1 MKWTKHP
8 KRQLMHPQF
17 LAKGKNIM
25 FGLFSGDKKPG
36 TSGIG
41 QIFSLYNRNVL
52 KSDKLSTNY
61 EELGEWDK
69 GFSDHYN
76 AKLKDLVDDYE
87 VDRIAAVKSAR
98 KKLLW
103 VTPFFIIIT
112 IIGLIITSWELNE
125 SDEYNGWGLILIF
138 VSYSAIVWYVKSSIL
153 VYQNSIKNKIFPH
166 ILEFIGPF
174 TFSVDVPAQ
183 VNNFKKSGLIPSYS
197 KETNEDQISGEY
209 SGVKLQLFETHL
221 QKYKYR
227 GKRSRLVTVFNGLII
242 NLSMNK
248 NFSGKTV
255 IKQDKGVVG
264 NWFGNRFSGL
274 ENVKLEDP
282 EFEDIFEVYSTDQI
296 EARYLLTVSF
306 MERLLELADIFD
318 NAEIQICFEDN
329 NLLMII
335 PLRKPIFEPGPITAP
350 ETFIDDAQ
358 SLLKEMHLIC
368 QIVDTLKLNMKLNL

>member
-1 MKWTKHP
+1 MS
-8 KRQLMHPQF
+8 
-17 LAKGKNIM
+17 
-25 FGLFSGDKKPG
+25 GLFSGGKKPG
-36 TSGIG
+36 TSGIA
-41 QIFSLYNRNVL
+41 QIFWLYNRNVL

-87 VDRIAAVKSAR
+87 VDRVAAVKSAR

-103 VTPFFIIIT
+103 ITPFFLIIT
-112 IIGLIITSWELNE
+112 VIGLIITSWELNE

-138 VSYSAIVWYVKSSIL
+138 VSYSVIVWYVNRSIL

-174 TFSVDVPAQ
+174 TFSADVPAQ

-221 QKYKYR
+221 QKFKNR
-227 GKRSRLVTVFNGLII
+227 GKNSRLVTVFNGLII

-255 IKQDKGVVG
+255 IKQDKGAVG

-335 PLRKPIFEPGPITAP
+335 PLRKPIFEPGPITEP